1 MDTGRGHTYVN
12 AVVRLNAANI
22 LYKREQHS
30 SSSYCGNKKILIS
43 RIPKITMETKVVNG
57 IVLIAF
63 VCILMIL
70 RYPLSSMGI
79 QILIRKGIERVKS
92 FFIVLDGLF
101 IYLNNLPALYQGL
114 LILGIMVVLLILY
127 LGGTLTRYGR
137 YC

>member
-1 MDTGRGHTYVN
+1 
-12 AVVRLNAANI
+12 
-22 LYKREQHS
+22 
-30 SSSYCGNKKILIS
+30 
-43 RIPKITMETKVVNG
+43 METKVVNG

>member
-1 MDTGRGHTYVN
+1 VDTGRGYT
-12 AVVRLNAANI
+12 VRECSSQVEYSTH
-22 LYKREQHS
+22 YKREQYLS
-30 SSSYCGNKKILIS
+30 SLYCGNKKILIS
-43 RIPKITMETKVVNG
+43 RIPKITMETKVING
-57 IVLIAF
+57 IVLITF

-79 QILIRKGIERVKS
+79 QILIRKGIESVKS
-92 FFIVLDGLF
+92 SFIVLDRLF
-101 IYLNNLPALYQGL
+101 IYLDDLPALYQGL